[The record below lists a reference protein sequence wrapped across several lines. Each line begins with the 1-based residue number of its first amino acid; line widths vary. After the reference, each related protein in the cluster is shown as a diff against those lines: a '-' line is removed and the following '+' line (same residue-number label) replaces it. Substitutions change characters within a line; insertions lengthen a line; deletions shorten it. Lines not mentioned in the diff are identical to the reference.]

1 MTFRDI
7 LGHDRVLE
15 RLRRSLA
22 VGRVAHAYLFVG
34 PEGVGK
40 ATVARAFAAAL
51 TCPEEPGEGCG
62 GCPSCRRLKAA
73 THPDSHVVEPDGQEV
88 KIEQVRDLQKA
99 LAYRPAMARC
109 AVAIL
114 PQAERLTLQAANA
127 LLKTLEEPP
136 GETVLVLV
144 APTASLLPP
153 TVVSRCELVS
163 FTPLPQEELAS
174 FLVSRRGLTAEA
186 AELTA
191 ALAAG
196 RVGLALDS
204 EVGDLKAL
212 RERAWQYLTS
222 AAEGPGSVLAWSK
235 HGLEEMRRGRS
246 SLKAAGLELNT
257 ALLSLAR
264 DVVVTAAGQPD
275 RLIHADLAEQYA
287 SLPAG
292 GQPAA
297 AQAVFEAVQAGRA
310 QLDRNLNTQLVYET
324 MGLAIA
330 EANRGRT

>member
-1 MTFRDI
+1 VTFREVF
-7 LGHDRVLE
+7 GHDRVLE

-34 PEGVGK
+34 PAGVGK
-40 ATVARAFAAAL
+40 ATVARAFSAAL

-62 GCPSCRRLKAA
+62 ECPSCLRLEAA
-73 THPDSHVVEPDGQEV
+73 THPDVHVVEPDGQEV
-88 KIEQVRDLQKA
+88 KIEQVRGLQRA
-99 LAYRPAMARC
+99 LAYRPSMARC
-109 AVAIL
+109 AVAII
-114 PQAERLTLQAANA
+114 PQAERLNLPAANA

-144 APTASLLPP
+144 SPAASLLPP
-153 TVVSRCELVS
+153 TVVSRCEQVS

-186 AELTA
+186 AALTA

-196 RVGLALDS
+196 RVGLALEA

-212 RERAWQYLTS
+212 RERAWQFVKA
-222 AAEGPGSVLAWSK
+222 AAEGPGSVLAWSQ
-235 HGLEEMRRGRS
+235 HGLEEMRQGRS

-264 DVVVTAAGQPD
+264 DVVVSAAGQPE
-275 RLIHADLAEQYA
+275 RLIHADLAGLYA

-292 GQPAA
+292 GQQAA
-297 AQAVFEAVQAGRA
+297 AQAVFEAVQVGRA
-310 QLDRNLNTQLVYET
+310 QLGRNLNPQLVYET
-324 MGLAIA
+324 MGLTIA
-330 EANRGRT
+330 EANRGRK